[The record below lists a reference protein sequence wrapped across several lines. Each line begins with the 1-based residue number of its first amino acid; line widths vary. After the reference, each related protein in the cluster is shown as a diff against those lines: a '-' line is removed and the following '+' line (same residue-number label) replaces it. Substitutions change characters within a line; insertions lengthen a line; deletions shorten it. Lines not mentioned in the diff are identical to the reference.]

1 LGVHPLGGTLKLTD
15 TRIRNAKAGEKN
27 IRLADGGGLFLL
39 LTVAGGKLWRW
50 KYRFEGK
57 EKLMTFGA
65 YPEVSLTAARE
76 KHSAGRKLLSDGFD
90 PMSKRKEAQAITSG
104 VEHDSFQKV
113 AERWHEHWAVG
124 KSERHADA
132 VLRRLHSDVFP
143 AFGARPIRE
152 IEAPTLVAMVKQI
165 ESRGAHD
172 IAKRALET
180 SGQVFRYAIAHGFAS
195 RNPAADFKPAD
206 VLKSARK
213 TNYARIEAKQLPA
226 LLRSIEI
233 YQGTPVTRLAI
244 KLLAHTFVR
253 TGELIGGRWSEIDFE
268 EKRWQIPAERMKMR
282 TQHIIPLST
291 QSIEILEMLR
301 QLTGDAELLFP
312 GDRLKDKSM
321 SNNTILVALARM
333 GYRGIMTG
341 HGFRGLASTVLHE
354 EAFPHEH
361 IELQLAHAPRNA
373 VSAAYNHALYISP
386 RARMMQWWSDF
397 LEAQQRGKLQ
407 STRSVIA

>member
-1 LGVHPLGGTLKLTD
+1 LKLTD
-15 TRIRNAKAGEKN
+15 TRIRNTKAVEKN
-27 IRLADGGGLFLL
+27 TRLADGGGLFLL
-39 LTVAGGKLWRW
+39 LTTAGGKLWRW

-57 EKLMTFGA
+57 EKLMTFGT
-65 YPEVSLTAARE
+65 YPEVSLAAARA
-76 KHSAGRKLLSDGFD
+76 KHSAGRKLLSDGCD
-90 PMSKRKEAQAITSG
+90 PMAKRKEAQAVAMG
-104 VEHDSFQKV
+104 VQKDSFQKI
-113 AERWHEHWAVG
+113 AERWHAHWSIG

-143 AFGARPIRE
+143 AFGARSIQE

-180 SGQVFRYAIAHGFAS
+180 TGQIFRYAIAHGFAS

-213 TNYARIEAKQLPA
+213 TNYARIEAKQLPS
-226 LLRSIEI
+226 LLRSIEV

-253 TGELIGGRWSEIDFE
+253 TGELIGGRWSEIDFDE
-268 EKRWQIPAERMKMR
+268 RRWNIPAERMKMR

-291 QSIEILEMLR
+291 QSLEILALLR
-301 QLTGDAELLFP
+301 QLTGDASLLFP
-312 GDRLKDKSM
+312 GGRLKDKSM
-321 SNNTILVALARM
+321 SNNTILLALARM

-354 EAFPHEH
+354 QAFPHEH
-361 IELQLAHAPRNA
+361 IELQLAHASRNA
-373 VSAAYNHALYISP
+373 VSAAYNHALYVSP
-386 RARMMQWWSDF
+386 RAKMMQWWSDY
-397 LEAQQRGKLQ
+397 LEAQQRGKVLQ
-407 STRSVIA
+407 MRLDVA